1 MPENNDILLS
11 KEELRNL
18 EDLGYTPRGPGFVK
32 DNKFVSNNEIDS
44 LVAKMRAE
52 RTEKETKDQYI
63 EDTLNTLTK
72 KVSMIT
78 GILARNAARVKEIE
92 NSIGTDAG
100 TENGTDSTVYKESL
114 SALQGIKDSI
124 SSINGSLV
132 RINRALSDNKAAKL
146 AEGYKSEEAGIEASQ
161 PIKKPLKEDK
171 PLKEGGPS
179 FGSLLKDFF
188 TNPAVIAAFSG
199 IVYMFLPK
207 DVKEKIGA
215 FFKGFIQGGNRTVSE
230 LSTLEKAIAAAGLA
244 LATFLG
250 AKFLSSIADAAS
262 TLVSLIAKA
271 KNIFGTLRKG
281 GAKKAAGAVAKKAL
295 TSPGVVAGAVGAG
308 ALATMSV
315 QDGAPAEPSPEGK
328 LSTTGVAPVPVP
340 SPTTTPAPT
349 SVQVSAPAP
358 AMTAT
363 ESQAAGERRG
373 IQPQTVYTS
382 NKPQPSKETI
392 TPAGKPFTS
401 GTTTPSVNK
410 PTTSSTTASLV
421 TRPTTDGTAAPAVA
435 SDDKS
440 IMEMIKKH
448 EGVRTKP
455 YKDSLGLWTVG
466 VGHLIGDG
474 KTLPPEMNREFTMA
488 EVDAMFIKD
497 YKHHKE
503 AAQKIPGYDKTNLNG
518 KAALI
523 DLTFNMGP
531 TWFKKWPNFTKSA
544 STGDGQG
551 AASSLENSKWYTQV
565 GNRARTIVSMMRSG
579 FSGQNNQDT
588 QMAASTRTSTMSE
601 TAPSSKGEALNK
613 SSMGVESA
621 SSGRP
626 EVITSSVDNSKIKK
640 GKEGIP
646 PPPSIPSPIASRDSL
661 NTNNKHSTAY
671 A

>member
-1 MPENNDILLS
+1 MPEQNNDKLLS

-18 EDLGYTPRGPGFVK
+18 EDLGYTPRGAGFAK
-32 DNKFVSNNEIDS
+32 DNKFVSKTEIDE
-44 LVAKMRAE
+44 LVARMREEQAMRE
-52 RTEKETKDQYI
+52 ARDQYI
-63 EDTLNTLTK
+63 EDSLNTLTK

-92 NSIGTDAG
+92 NSLSNETDKEEGTGD
-100 TENGTDSTVYKESL
+100 TVFKESL
-114 SALQGIKDSI
+114 SALQGIKDSV
-124 SSINGSLV
+124 SSINSSLV
-132 RINRALSDNKAAKL
+132 KINRALTDNKAARL
-146 AEGYKSEEAGIEASQ
+146 SEEYMKEEGGLETK
-161 PIKKPLKEDK
+161 PIDQTPVREPKGPT
-171 PLKEGGPS
+171 KEGGPS

-215 FFKGFIQGGNRTVSE
+215 FFKGFSEGGNRTISE
-230 LSTLEKAIAAAGLA
+230 LTTLEKAIAAAGIA

-250 AKFLSSIADAAS
+250 AKFISSIADAAS
-262 TLVSLIAKA
+262 TLISLIAKA
-271 KNIFGTLRKG
+271 KDIFGSLRKG
-281 GAKKAAGAVAKKAL
+281 GAKKAAGELAKKAI
-295 TSPGVVAGAVGAG
+295 TSPGVVAGAVGLG
-308 ALATMSV
+308 TLAVMSSQEEAPAATPV
-315 QDGAPAEPSPEGK
+315 PESKPLTASTAPAAEAPTPAPSPVPQSSGAPAQAPIPTPTPS
-328 LSTTGVAPVPVP
+328 
-340 SPTTTPAPT
+340 
-349 SVQVSAPAP
+349 
-358 AMTAT
+358 
-363 ESQAAGERRG
+363 
-373 IQPQTVYTS
+373 
-382 NKPQPSKETI
+382 
-392 TPAGKPFTS
+392 S
-401 GTTTPSVNK
+401 GTSLKPSGGLGIK
-410 PTTSSTTASLV
+410 PPVMSGE
-421 TRPTTDGTAAPAVA
+421 DGP
-435 SDDKS
+435 
-440 IMEMIKKH
+440 IMDMIKRH
-448 EGVRTKP
+448 EGVRTRP

-474 KTLPPEMNREFTMA
+474 KTLPPEMNREFSME
-488 EVDAMFIKD
+488 EVNTMFIKD

-503 AAQKIPGYDKTNLNG
+503 AAQKIPGYDKTNSNG

-531 TWFKKWPNFTKSA
+531 TWFKKWPNFTRSA

-565 GNRARTIVSMMRSG
+565 GNRARTIVSMMRNG
-579 FSGQNNQDT
+579 FGGQNNQGT
-588 QMAASTRTSTMSE
+588 QMAAATRTSTMSE

-626 EVITSSVDNSKIKK
+626 EVITSSVDNSNIKK

-646 PPPSIPSPIASRDSL
+646 PPPSIPSPIANRDSL